1 MKALILAGGSGTRF
15 WPLSRR
21 RRPKQL
27 LCLDGDRSLLQRTVD
42 RLEGLVDPTDVWV
55 ITTVALAEAIR
66 AQLPEVPPEQIL
78 AEPEGRNTAPAIAW
92 AVAAIPEDERGE
104 TMVVLPA
111 DHRVEDRTAFR
122 KAVEEADRLA
132 RRDGLVMTL
141 GVQPHRAETGYGYLE
156 VGQRMPGSTHASTVV
171 RFTEKPQ
178 LDQAQEFLASG
189 NYLWNAGIFVFTG
202 TVLLE
207 GIAKHL
213 PELHHCLEAWWQ
225 HPDQL
230 EIVYGSMPRISIDHG
245 LMEKL
250 DKLGTIPLNCGW
262 SDLGSWQALTE
273 ILDKTE
279 GNQVQGEV
287 LAVDAQ
293 DNLLWAED
301 GLIAVVGVSG
311 LAVVRTGDTVLVM
324 PVERAQEVKTVV
336 ERLQAD
342 GRDQFL

>member
-42 RLEGLVDPTDVWV
+42 RLEGLLDPSDVWV

-66 AQLPEVPPEQIL
+66 EQLPEVPAAQIL

-111 DHRVEDRTAFR
+111 DHRVEDRVAFR
-122 KAVEEADRLA
+122 EAVEEAGRLA

-156 VGQRMPGSTHASTVV
+156 VGKKMRDSPQASEVV

-178 LDQAQEFLASG
+178 LDQAREFLASG
-189 NYLWNAGIFVFTG
+189 KYLWNAGIFVFTG

-207 GIAKHL
+207 GIAEHL
-213 PELHHCLEAWWQ
+213 PALHHCLEEWWR

-230 EIVYGSMPRISIDHG
+230 ERIYGSMPKISIDHG

-250 DKLGTIPLNCGW
+250 SKLGTIPLGCGW

-273 ILDKTE
+273 IMERTGD
-279 GNQVQGEV
+279 NQVHGDV
-287 LAVDAQ
+287 VAVDAQ
-293 DNLLWAED
+293 NNLLWSEE
-301 GLIAVVGVSG
+301 GLIAVVGISG
-311 LAVVRTGDTVLVM
+311 LVVVRTGDTVLVM

-336 ERLQAD
+336 NRLQAR
-342 GRDQFL
+342 GRDQHL